1 MTIDLRDVEL
11 ENGDHVVQ
19 ILPSA
24 KSISSRL
31 SVSTW
36 RELLELWKRRS
47 LLPLRRIVRHS
58 KPSSSSPASN

>member
-19 ILPSA
+19 LTSV